1 MYPLNTQY
9 KRNSN
14 FVYVLEME
22 YVHKINVFDLK
33 MMVKSGLEKMIL
45 KFLHVQTIF
54 L

>member
-22 YVHKINVFDLK
+22 YVHKINVFGLK
-33 MMVKSGLEKMIL
+33 MMVKSGLEKIIL
-45 KFLHVQTIF
+45 KFLHAQAIF